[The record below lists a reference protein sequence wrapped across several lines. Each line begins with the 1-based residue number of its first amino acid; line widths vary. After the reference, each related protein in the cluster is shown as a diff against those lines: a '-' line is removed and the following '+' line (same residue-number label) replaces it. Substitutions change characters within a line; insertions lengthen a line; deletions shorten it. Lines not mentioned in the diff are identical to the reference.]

1 MNTTNDQREPTDD
14 DELETQRSIIR
25 ESLDEF
31 AEELSV
37 AMRAAN
43 LHYPIGL
50 TVPHS
55 GEAFVTMVTP
65 VDPSDDDWSQGNSDR
80 SSDRTQEAGWETA
93 AESTANLCNGERADE
108 CRRNNAQHAR
118 VRHALIVCPNG
129 SSVVL

>member
-1 MNTTNDQREPTDD
+1 MNTTDDQLEPTDD

-31 AEELSV
+31 AEELGV

-65 VDPSDDDWSQGNSDR
+65 VDPSDDDWSHATAIVRQIVSRRLGGIRLR
-80 SSDRTQEAGWETA
+80 SRPLTCAMANAPMNA
-93 AESTANLCNGERADE
+93 AEITS
-108 CRRNNAQHAR
+108 NA
-118 VRHALIVCPNG
+118 LEFDTP
-129 SSVVL
+129 S

>member
-1 MNTTNDQREPTDD
+1 MKTTDDQLEPTDD
-14 DELETQRSIIR
+14 DELEARKSIIR
-25 ESLDEF
+25 ESLGEF

-65 VDPSDDDWSQGNSDR
+65 VDPSDDDWSQATAIVRQIVPRRLDGKRLR
-80 SSDRTQEAGWETA
+80 SRPLTCAMANAPMNA
-93 AESTANLCNGERADE
+93 AEIT
-108 CRRNNAQHAR
+108 RNTLEFDTR
-118 VRHALIVCPNG
+118 
-129 SSVVL
+129 S

>member
-65 VDPSDDDWSQGNSDR
+65 VDPSDDDWSQATAIVRQIVPRRLDGKRLR
-80 SSDRTQEAGWETA
+80 SRPLTCAMANAPMNA
-93 AESTANLCNGERADE
+93 AEIT
-108 CRRNNAQHAR
+108 RNTLEFDTR
-118 VRHALIVCPNG
+118 
-129 SSVVL
+129 S

>member
-65 VDPSDDDWSQGNSDR
+65 VNPSDDDWSQATAIVRQIVPRRLDGKRLR
-80 SSDRTQEAGWETA
+80 SRPLTCAMANAPMNA
-93 AESTANLCNGERADE
+93 AEIT
-108 CRRNNAQHAR
+108 RNTLEFDTR
-118 VRHALIVCPNG
+118 
-129 SSVVL
+129 S